1 MSKNVAIIGAGITG
15 LTMGFYLKKAG
26 IPFTIFEK
34 SNRVGGV
41 IQTKQTAGFTYETG
55 PNSGVLS
62 NVEVLHLLD
71 NLQETVKLEIGNES
85 AKKRLI
91 WKGNK
96 WHALPSG
103 LLSAVN
109 TPLFTFSDK
118 LRVLGEPFRKKGTNP
133 NENLAEM
140 VKRRLGNSFLDYAI
154 DPFISGIYAGDPEYL
169 IPRFALPKLYQLEQ
183 DYGSFIKG
191 AIKKAKLPKTPDEK
205 RVTKAIFSFEG
216 GLQSLTDVLY
226 KIIGKEAVKCNQQD
240 IKVTLTDNGYQID
253 KQHFT
258 NVISTVNAHYIP
270 NLFPFLQTQ
279 ETTAINQLKYAK
291 VIEAGIGF
299 KQWNGMNINA
309 FGGLVPMKEKRD
321 ILGVLFMSSIFQN
334 RAPKD
339 GALLT
344 VFIGGT
350 RREELTKLPENQLKE
365 ILSKELSQMLQI
377 KDFNPDLFE
386 LNYYDKAIAQ
396 YGLDSEARLQAIE
409 NIEKKHLG
417 LTLAGSIRD
426 GVGIADRIKQA
437 TQIVQHIIQSL
448 ANISIM

>member
-15 LTMGFYLKKAG
+15 LTIGFYLKKAG

-41 IQTKQTAGFTYETG
+41 INTKQTADFTYETG

-62 NVEVLHLLD
+62 NVESLHLLD
-71 NLQETVKLEIGNES
+71 ELKNDVQLEIGNKS

-103 LLSAVN
+103 LGSAVS
-109 TPLFTFSDK
+109 TPLFTFTDK

-205 RVTKAIFSFEG
+205 RVTKDIFSFKN
-216 GLQSLTDVLY
+216 GLQSLTDALY
-226 KIIGKEAVKCNQQD
+226 KNLDKTAVKCNQND
-240 IKVTLTDNGYQID
+240 LNITLTSNGYQID
-253 KQHFT
+253 NQNFT
-258 NVISTVNAHYIP
+258 DVISTVNAHYIP
-270 NLFPFLQTQ
+270 KLFPFLQTQ
-279 ETTAINQLKYAK
+279 ETTAISQLKYAK
-291 VIEAGIGF
+291 VVEAGIGF
-299 KQWNGMNINA
+299 KQWNGMDINA

-334 RAPKD
+334 RAPKQ

-365 ILSKELSQMLQI
+365 ILAKELSEMLQI
-377 KDFNPDLFE
+377 KDFNPDLFA
-386 LNYYDKAIAQ
+386 LNYYDKAMPLHNMVWIA
-396 YGLDSEARLQAIE
+396 
-409 NIEKKHLG
+409 KP
-417 LTLAGSIRD
+417 
-426 GVGIADRIKQA
+426 V
-437 TQIVQHIIQSL
+437 
-448 ANISIM
+448 